1 MNNKAMME
9 RRLEVRLRFMNS
21 KEDIVLVVIM
31 KLRYGLIKKNCIK
44 CYSEWKRN
52 KIILEV
58 PNIFT
63 KSGKVSTTKMFSNLR
78 YQRYHYRRS

>member
-1 MNNKAMME
+1 MNNKVMME

-52 KIILEV
+52 KIIFEV
-58 PNIFT
+58 FNIFI
-63 KSGKVSTTKMFSNLR
+63 KLGKVLIIKMFLNLR
-78 YQRYHYRRS
+78 Y